1 MHNVA
6 TVDALLCY
14 KGSGKVSEENVKDF
28 LSRVEKT
35 LKNA

>member
-6 TVDALLCY
+6 TVDAPLCY

-28 LSRVEKT
+28 WSKVEKT
-35 LKNA
+35 VRNA